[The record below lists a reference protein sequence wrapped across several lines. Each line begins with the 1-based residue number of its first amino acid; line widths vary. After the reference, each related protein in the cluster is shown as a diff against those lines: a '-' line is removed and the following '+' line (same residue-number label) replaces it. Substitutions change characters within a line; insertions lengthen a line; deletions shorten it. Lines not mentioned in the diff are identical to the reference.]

1 MILEAQ
7 YHVDIRG
14 PEQCPLNTN
23 LKRQVINLSKEIFF
37 KFQNSK
43 YNIDKVPLT
52 LDAPTNKPIEFKGVK
67 PETLKKGWMDA
78 VE

>member
-1 MILEAQ
+1 M
-7 YHVDIRG
+7 
-14 PEQCPLNTN
+14 
-23 LKRQVINLSKEIFF
+23 INLSKEIFF

-67 PETLKKGWMDA
+67 PETFKKGWMDA